1 MSAIATHA
9 DPHEIRLRPVGWPP
23 PTIRAMPSDM
33 LRLTAIALFA
43 SALLVGCSDSDDAS
57 DPAGGTPPL
66 GHGGGPSKNPRAWA
80 GRWMGSVD
88 CEGVYEDAN
97 GSQPY
102 VGPVGIEAVFDSNGH
117 LLYPAGE
124 KLVAQTHEGQLDQWV
139 PQGGGV
145 AKRLLARFQD
155 DGDHRFYRFEESLE
169 QTDPN
174 GSFTQTSREEYDL
187 RVEGDVMRGTYKLAI
202 ESRTIFSA
210 DVGSGISESKEQAT
224 CQGQLT
230 RQ

>member
-1 MSAIATHA
+1 
-9 DPHEIRLRPVGWPP
+9 
-23 PTIRAMPSDM
+23 MP
-33 LRLTAIALFA
+33 RRIAIALLA
-43 SALLVGCSDSDDAS
+43 SALLFGCSDGNDGSG
-57 DPAGGTPPL
+57 PGRGTPPL
-66 GHGGGPSKNPRAWA
+66 GHDGAPSKNPRAWA

-97 GSQPY
+97 GIQPY

-117 LLYPAGE
+117 LLYPVGE

-155 DGDHRFYRFEESLE
+155 DGEHRFYRFEQSLE